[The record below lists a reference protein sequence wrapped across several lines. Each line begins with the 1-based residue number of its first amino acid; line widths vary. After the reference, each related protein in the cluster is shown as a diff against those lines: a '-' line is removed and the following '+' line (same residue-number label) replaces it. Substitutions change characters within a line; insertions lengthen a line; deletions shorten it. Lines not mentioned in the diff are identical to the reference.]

1 MNNFYEK
8 LGEPVVK
15 LADSVTK
22 SYPSNEDLDLAS
34 ISNEDGAVL
43 NDAQSLAR
51 NRSILA
57 GFLTLVMGGVA
68 LVVILL
74 CFTKMGAK
82 VRKKL
87 KIKVSTAVAKRRA
100 KRATRR
106 TTKKYRRKKK

>member
-1 MNNFYEK
+1 MNDFYEK

-15 LADSVTK
+15 MADAVTK
-22 SYPSNEDLDLAS
+22 SYPTNEDLDLAS
-34 ISNEDGAVL
+34 MANEDGAVL

-57 GFLTLVMGGVA
+57 GYLTLVMGGTA

-82 VRKKL
+82 VRKKIKL
-87 KIKVSTAVAKRRA
+87 KCSTASTPRRR
-100 KRATRR
+100 KRATSTKRR
-106 TTKKYRRKKK
+106 KYRRKKK